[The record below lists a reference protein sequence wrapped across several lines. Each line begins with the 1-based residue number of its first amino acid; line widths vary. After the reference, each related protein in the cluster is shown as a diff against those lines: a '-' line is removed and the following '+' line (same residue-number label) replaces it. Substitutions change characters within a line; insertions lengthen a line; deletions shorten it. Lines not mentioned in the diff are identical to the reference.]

1 MAGIATISR
10 EAYIALSYGQRLTW
24 FTRNRYDVPTP
35 EANGFTVP
43 TPKADGFT
51 PTKIATETFM
61 DITVASLDKTDRD
74 IFDDS
79 TRSLAT
85 KLMIGELSYEEL
97 VFVMV
102 DSCVAC
108 DTDINKIIDM
118 TRKKFP
124 GCYPVLVKTSVNM
137 AENGYKLTNAWK
149 YPGVNLEL
157 LRSTLGVFNNEG
169 DVNED
174 MGHGEE
180 VGMYAFPISEEFA
193 IVDKA
198 IGNLLSTKGRWEEGD
213 RQEINDNVQLE
224 VLLAIHHRMF
234 FCRIVM
240 FTHDNKMKTKIEDAK
255 ASRPRVF
262 IGTRDRI
269 Y

>member
-1 MAGIATISR
+1 MAGTATISR
-10 EAYIALSYGQRLTW
+10 EAFNALSYGQRLSW
-24 FTRNRYDVPTP
+24 FMRNLDNINTP
-35 EANGFTVP
+35 RANGY
-43 TPKADGFT
+43 T
-51 PTKIATETFM
+51 PTRVATETFM
-61 DITVASLDKTDRD
+61 DISVSDLDKTDRD

-79 TRSLAT
+79 TRNLVT
-85 KLMIGELSYEEL
+85 KLVTGELSYEEL

-108 DTDINKIIDM
+108 DTGINQIIGM
-118 TRKKFP
+118 TRSKFP

-137 AENGYKLTNAWK
+137 AENSYKLANAWK

-157 LRSTLGVFNNEG
+157 LRSTLSVFNGEG
-169 DVNED
+169 DANED

-180 VGMYAFPISEEFA
+180 VGMYAFPISGEFA
-193 IVDKA
+193 IVDEA
-198 IGNLLSTKGRWEEGD
+198 IGNLLSTKGWWEEGD
-213 RQEINDNVQLE
+213 RQEINDDVQVN
-224 VLLAIHHRMF
+224 VLLTLHHRMF
-234 FCRIVM
+234 FCRVVM

-262 IGTRDRI
+262 IGTRTRI